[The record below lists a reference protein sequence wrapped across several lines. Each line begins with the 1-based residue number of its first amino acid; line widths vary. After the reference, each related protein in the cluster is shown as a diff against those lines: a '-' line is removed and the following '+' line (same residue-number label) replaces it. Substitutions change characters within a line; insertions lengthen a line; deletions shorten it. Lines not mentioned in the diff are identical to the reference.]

1 MDRSAC
7 VGDKLRTMIIAIDG
21 PAGAGKS
28 TIARRLGRELGLF
41 FLDTGAMYRSVAAEA
56 LRRGVDTSDEAALV
70 QVARGID
77 LRFDEEGEIF
87 IDGRP
92 GGQEIRASAVDG
104 IVSVV
109 AAVPAVR
116 AALVPKQKLVAERQG
131 GVVAEGRDMT
141 TVVFPEADYRF
152 FLDASAAE
160 RARRRVAQRGQPEL
174 EEEIRRSME
183 ERDRIDSTRMDSP
196 LRLAAG
202 VQRVQTD
209 ELTVDEVVAHLL
221 EVIRGGDRR

>member
-1 MDRSAC
+1 
-7 VGDKLRTMIIAIDG
+7 
-21 PAGAGKS
+21 
-28 TIARRLGRELGLF
+28 
-41 FLDTGAMYRSVAAEA
+41 MYRSVAAEA

-116 AALVPKQKLVAERQG
+116 AASYPSKSWLPSVKAGWWQ
-131 GVVAEGRDMT
+131 
-141 TVVFPEADYRF
+141 
-152 FLDASAAE
+152 
-160 RARRRVAQRGQPEL
+160 RAG
-174 EEEIRRSME
+174 
-183 ERDRIDSTRMDSP
+183 T
-196 LRLAAG
+196 
-202 VQRVQTD
+202 
-209 ELTVDEVVAHLL
+209 
-221 EVIRGGDRR
+221 